1 MKANPWNELKLE
13 KCLQEKLNQ
22 ELDKATAD
30 SIWSDYVQIRDKALD
45 VASNINKSEP
55 FLTDHGV
62 KHLADVM
69 NKSYQLVKHEINEFS
84 YTELYFLCVI
94 IMLHDVGNID
104 GRDNHQNKITNF
116 YNDVRGEDS
125 SFNQERP
132 LVFQAVSAHCGESKF
147 GDKDTLKQLSENSN
161 LLDLHLRLREISAVL
176 RFGDELA
183 EGPQRTCDYILKT
196 ASKKNKSLIYHV
208 YAQIT
213 TIYVNEELNRIAIT
227 YNIDIDNK
235 QVKAIGIKKLLNFI
249 YKRILKLDE
258 ERRYCKYYTNILSPY
273 KQTHVTFNVTK
284 KGVPVIDLPEIR
296 LEDKFNIASDTS
308 AMKIFFNQYP
318 QLKVDS
324 IIESI
329 QKAAKK

>member
-13 KCLQEKLNQ
+13 KALQERLKK
-22 ELDKATAD
+22 EFDKNIAD
-30 SIWSDYVQIRDKALD
+30 SIWSDYVQIRGKALD
-45 VASNINKSEP
+45 IAENINKSEP
-55 FLTDHGV
+55 LLTDHGP

-69 NKSYQLVKHEINEFS
+69 NKSYQLVKHDIDELNCA
-84 YTELYFLCVI
+84 ELYFLCII

-104 GRDNHQNKITNF
+104 GRDNHQNKITEF
-116 YNDVRGEDS
+116 YNEIRGEDS

-147 GDKDTLKQLSENSN
+147 GDKDTLKQLSENTN
-161 LLDLHLRLREISAVL
+161 LIDLHLRLREIAAIL

-213 TIYVNEELNRIAIT
+213 TIYVNKELNRIAIT
-227 YNIDIDNK
+227 YNIDVENK
-235 QVKAIGIKKLLNFI
+235 QVKTIGLKKLLNFI

-258 ERRYCKYYTNILSPY
+258 ERRYCKYYTNFLSPY

-296 LEDKFNIASDTS
+296 LEDKFNIASDNN

-318 QLKVDS
+318 QLKIDS

-329 QKAAKK
+329 QKATEK